1 MLLRMP
7 GNSSRAD
14 RASIVARASL
24 WIVLGLVL
32 ANLLF
37 NLGAAGGGASYPY
50 TSFLSL
56 PGDRFADFFKLAFS
70 YPGAPIH
77 TAAPF
82 WHLNDLLAH
91 HVAEVKL
98 YEGTNVNHFHEP
110 PLPTLFAVTARW
122 LMTLVDPILLF
133 LALLVAAF
141 GALFATV
148 LCVAPPGRTGVAFA
162 TATILSYPALLAID
176 RGHLFSLICAA
187 LMIAATFRTL
197 RGKADGWTILMFA
210 IALNLRPNMGI
221 VPFVLF
227 LGRQGLSFRN
237 AVWLGV
243 ATVLIFAGTMAVVHL
258 AYPAYS
264 YASFLNG
271 LAQYGMAYAG
281 GDNGYAN
288 GSSIY
293 GMIRAPFGYAWWM
306 PFVPFIVMAAL
317 LAPTILES
325 RAGRLR
331 QSECLFL
338 TFCAYVFGSHVF
350 ADYHL
355 LGFMIP
361 LILVAREDG
370 PMDLSAWTIAVASA
384 LMLAPKNFIFE
395 FHGNTAWSWQVI
407 ANPLILLAASAIVL
421 SAAWR
426 RNAAANRRAAIEAP
440 AVA

>member
-7 GNSSRAD
+7 GDSSRN
-14 RASIVARASL
+14 RTSIVADATL
-24 WIVLGLVL
+24 WIVLGLVF

-37 NLGAAGGGASYPY
+37 NLGAASAHAGYPY

-70 YPGAPIH
+70 YPGAPVH
-77 TAAPF
+77 PAAAY
-82 WHLNDLLAH
+82 WRLDDLLVH
-91 HVAEVKL
+91 HIAEVKL

-122 LMTLVDPILLF
+122 LMTFVDPVLLF
-133 LALLVAAF
+133 LGLLVAAF
-141 GALFATV
+141 AALFATV
-148 LCVAPPGRTGVAFA
+148 LRVAPCGKPGAAFA
-162 TATILSYPALLAID
+162 IATILSYPALLAID
-176 RGHLFSLICAA
+176 RGHLFSLICAS

-221 VPFVLF
+221 VPFVLLF
-227 LGRQGLSFRN
+227 GRQRLSLRN
-237 AVWLGV
+237 AVWLGL
-243 ATVLIFAGTMAVVHL
+243 ATVVLFASTMAVVHHL
-258 AYPAYS
+258 YPAYTWD
-264 YASFLNG
+264 SFLRG

-288 GSSIY
+288 GSSSY
-293 GMIRAPFGYAWWM
+293 GMIRAPLGYAWWM
-306 PFVPFIVMAAL
+306 PFVPFIVMAAV

-361 LILVAREDG
+361 LIIVASEDG
-370 PMDLSAWTIAVASA
+370 PLDLSAWTIAITSA

-395 FHGNTAWSWQVI
+395 FHGNTAWSWQVV
-407 ANPLILLAASAIVL
+407 ANPLILLAASVL
-421 SAAWR
+421 VLWVAWR
-426 RNAAANRRAAIEAP
+426 RNSFAKGKSTIEAP
-440 AVA
+440 AAA

>member
-1 MLLRMP
+1 VVN
-7 GNSSRAD
+7 GRAYNV
-14 RASIVARASL
+14 ASVTL
-24 WIVLGLVL
+24 WIVLGLVF

-37 NLGAAGGGASYPY
+37 NLGAASAGAGYPY
-50 TSFLSL
+50 TSLLSL

-77 TAAPF
+77 PAAG
-82 WHLNDLLAH
+82 WWRIDDLLAH

-122 LMTLVDPILLF
+122 LMTLVDPVLLF
-133 LALLVAAF
+133 LGLLVAAF
-141 GALFATV
+141 AALFATV
-148 LCVAPPGRTGVAFA
+148 LRVAPGGRAGVAFA

-176 RGHLFSLICAA
+176 RGHFFSLICAS

-197 RGKADGWTILMFA
+197 RGKVDGRTILMFA

-221 VPFVLF
+221 VPFVLL

-237 AVWLGV
+237 AVLLGI
-243 ATVLIFAGTMAVVHL
+243 ATVALFAGTMAVAHL

-264 YASFLNG
+264 YGSFLNG

-306 PFVPFIVMAAL
+306 PFVPFIVMSAL

-325 RAGRLR
+325 CQGRLR

-370 PMDLSAWTIAVASA
+370 PMDLSAWMITIASA

-407 ANPLILLAASAIVL
+407 ANPLILLGASAIVFWT
-421 SAAWR
+421 AWR
-426 RNAAANRRAAIEAP
+426 RNLAVKSQAVFDAPAAA
-440 AVA
+440 